1 MSARLN
7 LSSNAARMTRNELRE
22 RVLPQLIAIR
32 DRVKPL
38 LV

>member
-1 MSARLN
+1 
-7 LSSNAARMTRNELRE
+7 MTRVELRE
-22 RVLPQLIAIR
+22 RVLPQLVAIR

>member
-1 MSARLN
+1 
-7 LSSNAARMTRNELRE
+7 MTRNELRE

-32 DRVKPL
+32 DRIKPL